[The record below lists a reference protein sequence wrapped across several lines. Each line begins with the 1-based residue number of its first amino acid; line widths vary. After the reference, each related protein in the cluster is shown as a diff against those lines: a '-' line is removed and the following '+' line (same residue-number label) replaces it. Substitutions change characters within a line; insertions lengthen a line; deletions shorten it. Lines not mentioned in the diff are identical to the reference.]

1 MNATELQQ
9 LLFNTIK
16 GKIADHLSAPEEIAR
31 LLDVSADS
39 IYRRMRGEKVITLDE
54 LQTLCTHYKISLD
67 QLMNIQTGSFLFQG
81 NLLNNETFRY
91 DAYQDSILHTLAYF
105 NSFKEKEYYYLCKDI
120 PVFYYSHSR
129 ELAAFKY
136 FFWMRTLVQ
145 FPDFKN
151 KKVNF
156 DEFPD
161 AIFEV
166 GKKSLNLY
174 NQIDSFEIWT
184 MESFNTTIRQVEY
197 YVDSKVF
204 NSNQDALLVYE
215 ALERFLDHIE
225 QQASAGYKFSY
236 DDPDKKPLGKLCLYL
251 NEFILLDNTMVIKM
265 DNSKLVIMP
274 HCAIDYVMTRDIAF
288 CDNFYRYVQNLM
300 RRSTLI
306 SQVSEKERSRFFRL
320 MREKVRNRKLALRI

>member
-9 LLFNTIK
+9 QLFNTIK
-16 GKIADHLSAPEEIAR
+16 SKIPDHLSAPEEMAK
-31 LLDVSADS
+31 LLDVSVDS
-39 IYRRMRGEKVITLDE
+39 VYRRMRGEKVITLDE

-67 QLMNIQTGSFLFQG
+67 QMMNIQTGSFLFQG
-81 NLLNNETFRY
+81 NLLNSETFRY
-91 DAYQDSILHTLAYF
+91 EAYQTGMMHTLAYF

-120 PVFYYSHSR
+120 PLFYYSHSR
-129 ELAAFKY
+129 DLAAFKY
-136 FFWMRTLVQ
+136 FFWMRTLVH

-151 KKVNF
+151 TKVNF

-161 AIFEV
+161 SIFEL
-166 GKKSLNLY
+166 GKKSLALY
-174 NQIDSFEIWT
+174 NQIDCNEVWT

-204 NSNQDALLVYE
+204 NSNKDALRVYE
-215 ALERFLDHIE
+215 ALEKFLDHIE
-225 QQASAGYKFSY
+225 HQAALGYKY
-236 DDPDKKPLGKLCLYL
+236 NYNDPEKKPLGKLNLYL

-265 DNSKLVIMP
+265 DNTKMAVIP
-274 HCAIDYVMTRDIAF
+274 HCAIDYITTRDISFVENLYKYA
-288 CDNFYRYVQNLM
+288 QNLM

-320 MREKVRNRKLALRI
+320 MREKVNGRKLALKL

>member
-9 LLFNTIK
+9 QLFNNIK
-16 GKIADHLSAPEEIAR
+16 SKVPDHLSAPEEIAR
-31 LLDVSADS
+31 LLDVSVDS
-39 IYRRMRGEKVITLDE
+39 VYRRMRGEKVITLDE

-91 DAYQDSILHTLAYF
+91 DAYQAGILHTLAYF

-136 FFWMRTLVQ
+136 FFWMRNLVQ

-156 DEFPD
+156 EEFPES
-161 AIFEV
+161 IFEL
-166 GKKSLNLY
+166 GTKSLNLY
-174 NQIDSFEIWT
+174 NQIDSYEIWT

-204 NSNQDALLVYE
+204 NSNKDALIVYE
-215 ALERFLDHIE
+215 ALEKFLDHIE
-225 QQASAGYKFSY
+225 QQASAGYKFSIN
-236 DDPDKKPLGKLCLYL
+236 DPDKKPLGKLCLYL
-251 NEFILLDNTMVIKM
+251 NEFILLDNTMVVKM
-265 DNSKLVIMP
+265 DNSKMVIIP

-300 RRSTLI
+300 RGSTLI

-320 MREKVRNRKLALRI
+320 MREKVKNRKVALRI